1 MLDVNDP
8 CDVYALHFVFLPVI
22 QQQLDL
28 FWNGWAHHALRTE
41 QYQTPQQLWILGLH
55 QMQSSD
61 PSHAAITG
69 MYEVCDLNA
78 LLIVNPSYA

>member
-1 MLDVNDP
+1 MLDVNDTR
-8 CDVYALHFVFLPVI
+8 DLYALHFIFLSVI

-28 FWNGWAHHALRTE
+28 FRNGWAHHTLQTE

-55 QMQSSD
+55 RMQSSH

-69 MYEVCDLNA
+69 MSEVSDLTA
-78 LLIVNPSYA
+78 